1 MAASENQGLQIAL
14 IVFVILTIILT
25 VTTFVFYRNWNEET
39 LKSAKLQTD
48 AGTATTNMN
57 VATSEVAKLKEMIG
71 VEPTVTVDALNTT
84 FTADMQA
91 FAGTFPPEKQFYK
104 PALEYLVTSLRDSQT
119 NLADEKVVTTDL
131 SARNE
136 VREVTKQKQID
147 EYSVAVKQASD
158 DVINRTKQFSAEQER
173 MNRANA
179 ELAQQKSAA
188 EEEVKNLRAQL
199 SSDVKKLTDQLHDT
213 RLLLA
218 DTQSKLA
225 ALTNETFATPDGRII
240 DVNQKSG
247 TVWINL
253 GSEDSLRQQ
262 VTFSVFGPDEHNV
275 NRTKRKGSIEVIEI
289 LGSHMAEAR
298 IVDDAIAD
306 PLLPGDKIYTPLWHP
321 GRMERFALAGFM
333 DLDNDGTSDRQMV
346 RDLITLN
353 GGKIDAEVD
362 DNGARTGQMS
372 IDTRFLVVG
381 AERDNVTVNAE
392 LGKIQGEAA
401 NLGVEKITLEK
412 FLDHIGWKDTKR
424 LLRYGVTESGRF
436 SPGQPDGGI
445 PTSSENISER
455 FKKRPPR
462 SKPLTTP

>member
-25 VTTFVFYRNWNEET
+25 VTTFIFYR
-39 LKSAKLQTD
+39 STD
-48 AGTATTNMN
+48 TYRTQSEKDKADAAAATTA
-57 VATSEVAKLKEMIG
+57 VRAAEGEIAELKRIIG
-71 VEPTVTVDALNTT
+71 AESAVKVDELTKT
-84 FTADMQA
+84 FESDMQL
-91 FAGTFPPEKQFYK
+91 FAGTFPPEKQFYR

-119 NLADEKVVTTDL
+119 NLADEKVVTSDL

-136 VREVTKQKQID
+136 VREQTKETQIAEYRTAVEQAKADVARVTAQYN
-147 EYSVAVKQASD
+147 E
-158 DVINRTKQFSAEQER
+158 ER
-173 MNRANA
+173 DRLEREKA
-179 ELAQQKSAA
+179 ELAQLKSTA
-188 EEEVKNLRAQL
+188 EEDIKNLRAQMAA
-199 SSDVKKLTDQLHDT
+199 DVKKLTDELHDT

-253 GSEDSLRQQ
+253 GSEDSLRRQ
-262 VTFSVFGPDEHNV
+262 VSFSVFGPDENNV

-298 IVDDAIAD
+298 IVDDAVSD

-333 DLDNDGTSDRQMV
+333 DVDKDGTSDRQMV
-346 RDLITLN
+346 RDLITMS

-362 DNGARTGQMS
+362 DEGARSGDMT
-372 IDTRFLVVG
+372 INTRFLVIG
-381 AERDNVTVNAE
+381 AELDKINSE

-424 LLRYGVTESGRF
+424 LLRYGVTEPGRF
-436 SPGQPDGGI
+436 SPGPPDGGM
-445 PTSSENISER
+445 PVSSENVSER

-462 SKPLTTP
+462 SKPLTP